1 MLKILLDDFLKQ
13 ALLEDNGRG
22 DLYYLLSDKKIVKTR
37 VIAKDSGILSGEI
50 YITRLC
56 ELVGVDCEFL
66 IHDSN
71 EFKSGDIILNI
82 SGLDRDILS
91 IERVLLNILQ
101 HSSGIATNANKYAK
115 KLQNT
120 KCKIL
125 DTRKTRPLLRE
136 FEKYSSKQGG
146 IVNHRLGLDDCLML
160 KDTHMANISNLKEF
174 VEKAKSKIPWT
185 SKIEVECEDIRFFKE
200 ALSSGVDII
209 MCDNMQIDDIIK
221 CVRLRNDIAPHV
233 LIEASGNITL
243 DNILEYANSGIDA
256 ISSGS
261 IIHQARWIDLSMKF
275 IDER

>member
-1 MLKILLDDFLKQ
+1 MLKILLDEFLKQ

-22 DLYYLLSDKKIVKTR
+22 DLYHLLSDKRKAKAR

-82 SGLDRDILS
+82 SGIDCDILS
-91 IERVLLNILQ
+91 VERVLLNILQ
-101 HSSGIATNANKYAK
+101 HSSGIATNANKYAT
-115 KLQNT
+115 KLKNT

-136 FEKYSSKQGG
+136 FEKYSARQGG
-146 IVNHRLGLDDCLML
+146 IINHRMGLDDCLML

-174 VEKAKSKIPWT
+174 IENAKRKIPWT
-185 SKIEVECEDIRFFKE
+185 SKIEVECEDIKSFKK
-200 ALSSGVDII
+200 ALVSGVDII
-209 MCDNMQIDDIIK
+209 MCDNMQIEDIIE
-221 CVRLRNDIAPHV
+221 CVRLRNNIAPHV
-233 LIEASGNITL
+233 LIESSGNITL